1 MKFSPLSI
9 KKQEFNS
16 SFRGFDKEEVKAFLD
31 RIADEFEVLQAEN
44 EKLKNE
50 VEELQPQLAEYRRIE
65 KNLQD
70 TLLKAQETST
80 KSIESSKKQTSLMV
94 KEAEIKAAQI
104 TDKARETANE
114 IRTSVIALR
123 EERDLIIARLKAIVN
138 SQAVLLQAKITEPD
152 ASVSAPVIPPPPV
165 QEKKPAPV
173 KNFELDIDD
182 IVNKLL

>member
-44 EKLKNE
+44 EKLKSE
-50 VEELQPQLAEYRRIE
+50 IEELQPQLAEYKRIE

-80 KSIESSKKQTSLMV
+80 KSIETSKKQTSLMV
-94 KEAEIKAAQI
+94 KEAEIKASQI
-104 TDKARETANE
+104 VDKARETANE
-114 IRTSVIALR
+114 IRNSIITLR
-123 EERDLIIARLKAIVN
+123 EERDLIISRLKAIVN
-138 SQAVLLQAKITEPD
+138 SQAVLLQAKIAETETP
-152 ASVSAPVIPPPPV
+152 VQAPVIPPVP
-165 QEKKPAPV
+165 EKKPAPV